1 MPGAQGLRVGVPIEE
16 LQTRAGR
23 DSNDAE
29 AHYRLALGYWSKKRF
44 DEAERALREAVVI
57 EPRFAEGW
65 LALGYLPY
73 ARRRKLMDEERK
85 GRVPPDW
92 IAALDESYRLRR
104 RAFLTKPL
112 VDLQILGAVV
122 PMQGAVLGLD
132 PASRRLTFAYDP
144 FEAFVRGDY
153 QYAYRQ
159 FSDIAERA
167 FPGHG
172 QDSLPEPL
180 LWYRGLA
187 AAHVGFADSAI
198 ADFGALLRRAERA
211 ERIDTLVRIPLMT
224 NDYRYVLALLH
235 QRARRWE
242 AAIELYRKALEYDVG
257 LFMAH
262 VQMGRIYEERRM
274 WDQAVAEFSLAVA
287 TNPDDPSLL
296 LDLGVVLRQAG
307 RLGEAEEALRQGM
320 RANPRD
326 SRVPYHLGIVLQQ
339 VGKAGEARE
348 AFDRFLAVAPS
359 RYGRQMTDA
368 KRRLA
373 GLQP

>member
-1 MPGAQGLRVGVPIEE
+1 MLGAQGLRVGVPIEE
-16 LQTRAGR
+16 LQTRARR

-85 GRVPPDW
+85 GRVPADW

-132 PASRRLTFAYDP
+132 PTSRRLTFAYNP

-153 QYAYRQ
+153 QYAYRELQ
-159 FSDIAERA
+159 NMVQRSFSGR
-167 FPGHG
+167 GR
-172 QDSLPEPL
+172 DSVPEPL

-187 AAHVGFADSAI
+187 AAHVGWMDSAI
-198 ADFGALLRRAERA
+198 ADFAALLRRAERA
-211 ERIDTLVRIPLMT
+211 ELVDSLVRIPLMT

-274 WDQAVAEFSLAVA
+274 WDQAIAAFRLAAA
-287 TNPDDPSLL
+287 TNPDDHSLL
-296 LDLGVVLRQAG
+296 LDLGVVLREAG
-307 RLGEAEEALRQGM
+307 QLAEAEHALRQAMEG
-320 RANPRD
+320 NPRD
-326 SRVPYHLGIVLQQ
+326 SRVPYHLGIVLQDS
-339 VGKAGEARE
+339 GNAAGARAALE
-348 AFDRFLAVAPS
+348 RFLTLAPS
-359 RYGRQMTDA
+359 RYASQIVEA
-368 KRRLA
+368 QRRLA
-373 GLQP
+373 ELP